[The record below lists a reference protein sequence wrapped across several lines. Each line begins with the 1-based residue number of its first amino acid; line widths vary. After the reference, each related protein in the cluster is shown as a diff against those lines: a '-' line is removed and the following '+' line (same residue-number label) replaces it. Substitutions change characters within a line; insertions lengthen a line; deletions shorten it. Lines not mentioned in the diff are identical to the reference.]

1 MQVWIDLIAN
11 PESSN
16 KMLDIVESSKSVEVP
31 AIKLEQPVG
40 IFFVCVMKATDLFDI
55 AKFDIRKITE
65 REGIDDFLG
74 IQREVSPKR
83 LKELKHY
90 ITTTDATFPT
100 AIIIAVD
107 ERCCKFSETTKNS
120 AIGTL
125 TLSNYLD
132 PTKNRNNDILYRDI
146 AKIIDGQHRI
156 KAFEDGHNNDFNLNV
171 AVFVGADIATQAEIF
186 STVNLAQTKVNSSL
200 VYDLF
205 SLARSR
211 SPEKTAH
218 EITILLDRRQD
229 SPFRGLIKRL
239 GVATNGRFGETLS
252 QATIV
257 RGILNHITN
266 NVLVDREIGKRQK
279 SWAFRPGDELR
290 YIFRYN
296 FVKNEDEI
304 IFLNILNYFKA
315 ISDRW
320 PNSWRNSGL
329 GNILPRTNGYLAF
342 MRFLRPVILNHS
354 TKPGIVPLEYFNKIL
369 ATVDLADE
377 SFISKTYPPGTGGE
391 SKLYNTLIEKSGLTL
406 DN

>member
-1 MQVWIDLIAN
+1 
-11 PESSN
+11 
-16 KMLDIVESSKSVEVP
+16 MLDIVESSRSLDVP

-40 IFFVCVMKATDLFDI
+40 TFFVCVMKAADLYDI
-55 AKFDIRKITE
+55 AKFDIRKISE
-65 REGIDDFLG
+65 SEGIDDFLG

-100 AIIIAVD
+100 AVIVAVD
-107 ERCCKFSETTKNS
+107 ERCCKFSASGKNS
-120 AIGTL
+120 ATGIL

-132 PTKNRNNDILYRDI
+132 PNKDRNNDILYRDI
-146 AKIIDGQHRI
+146 GKVIDGQHRI
-156 KAFEDGHNNDFNLNV
+156 KAFEDSYKKEFNMNV
-171 AVFVGADIATQAEIF
+171 AIFVGADVATQAEIF

-205 SLARSR
+205 SLAKNR

-218 EITILLDRRQD
+218 EITVLLDKRQD
-229 SPFRGLIKRL
+229 SPFRGRIKRL

-279 SWAFRPGDELR
+279 SWAFNPGDELR
-290 YIFRYN
+290 FVFRYP
-296 FVKNEDEI
+296 FVRNQDDV

-315 ISDRW
+315 VSDRW
-320 PNSWRNSGL
+320 QNSWQNSGL

-342 MRFLRPVILNHS
+342 MRFLRPVILNYS
-354 TKPGIVPLEYFNKIL
+354 TKPGLVPLEYYKKTLEDI
-369 ATVDLADE
+369 DLADE
-377 SFISKTYPPGTGGE
+377 SFISRTYPPGTGGE
-391 SKLYNTLIEKSGLTL
+391 TKLYNTLIEKSGLSL
-406 DN
+406 ES

>member
-1 MQVWIDLIAN
+1 
-11 PESSN
+11 
-16 KMLDIVESSKSVEVP
+16 MLDIVESSRSLDVP

-40 IFFVCVMKATDLFDI
+40 VFFVCVMKATDLFDI
-55 AKFDIRKITE
+55 AKFDIRKISE
-65 REGIDDFLG
+65 SEGIDDFLG

-100 AIIIAVD
+100 AVIIAVD
-107 ERCCKFSETTKNS
+107 ERCCKFSASAKNS
-120 AIGTL
+120 VTGVL

-132 PTKNRNNDILYRDI
+132 PNKDRNNDILYRDI
-146 AKIIDGQHRI
+146 GKIIDGQHRI
-156 KAFEDGHNNDFNLNV
+156 KAFEDGYSAEFNMNV
-171 AVFVGADIATQAEIF
+171 AIFVGADVATQAEIF

-205 SLARSR
+205 SLAKNR

-218 EITILLDRRQD
+218 EITVLLDKRQD
-229 SPFRGLIKRL
+229 SPFRDRIKRL

-279 SWAFRPGDELR
+279 SWAFKPGDELR
-290 YIFRYN
+290 FIFRYH
-296 FVKNEDEI
+296 FVKNQDDV

-320 PNSWRNSGL
+320 QHSWQNSGL

-342 MRFLRPVILNHS
+342 MRFLRPVILNYS
-354 TKPGIVPLEYFNKIL
+354 TKPGLVPIEHFTKTL
-369 ATVDLADE
+369 ADIDLADE
-377 SFISKTYPPGTGGE
+377 SFISKTYPPGTSGE
-391 SKLYNTLIEKSGLTL
+391 TKLFNILIEKSGL
-406 DN
+406 NVESQI